1 MTGTELEIIP
11 PLRSDI
17 AGSDAEMQP
26 MLHTI
31 ARARRGLAQE
41 PR

>member
-26 MLHTI
+26 SAAHDRQI
-31 ARARRGLAQE
+31 GR
-41 PR
+41 